1 MYHNF
6 GKNFIKKEIIETRDM
21 NVCTNDKT
29 LSFNGFDSYY
39 DLNKNN
45 YINNNDDRKS
55 EPPKKMMKFKTE
67 DIQRSMS
74 YEKSDDFKKFDYEF
88 VESKDSIFID
98 SKYDYNSDK
107 TRISSNIND
116 DMNSSKSSQTM
127 GTSFDSFLQEIFS
140 WNPEWF
146 EAFFIIFFL

>member
-6 GKNFIKKEIIETRDM
+6 GKNFIKKENIETRDM

-29 LSFNGFDSYY
+29 LSLNGFDSYY
-39 DLNKNN
+39 DSNNN
-45 YINNNDDRKS
+45 YIDNCDDRKS

-67 DIQRSMS
+67 DIQRSIS

-88 VESKDSIFID
+88 VESKDSVLID
-98 SKYDYNSDK
+98 REYNYNSDK
-107 TRISSNIND
+107 TRISSNINN
-116 DMNSSKSSQTM
+116 DMNSSKSFQMM
-127 GTSFDSFLQEIFS
+127 GTSFDSFLQEMFS

-146 EAFFIIFFL
+146 EAFFIISL